1 MTIDKIISVTGKPGL
16 FEIVAQS
23 KGGFIVESL
32 EDKKRF
38 PITASHNVSI
48 LNDIAIY
55 TYDEEIPLR
64 EVFVSINEK
73 EGGKEA
79 LSHKSSNKDLH
90 NFFVEILPEYDQ
102 ERVYASNI
110 KKVVQWYN
118 ILVKNGFDFSSI
130 SEENTEEEVAQ

>member
-64 EVFVSINEK
+64 EVFASINEK
-73 EGGKEA
+73 EDGKEA

-90 NFFVEILPEYDQ
+90 NFFLEVLPEYDQ

-130 SEENTEEEVAQ
+130 SEESSEEEVAQ